1 VNDPHRDPV
10 RPARVRQVP
19 KISRLRPDEDFGVDE
34 RHRTHPDEQA
44 YLRELYVEPKGPA

>member
-1 VNDPHRDPV
+1 MDDRREPRG
-10 RPARVRQVP
+10 ARYERQVP
-19 KISRLRPDEDFGVDE
+19 KISRLRPDEDFGIDE